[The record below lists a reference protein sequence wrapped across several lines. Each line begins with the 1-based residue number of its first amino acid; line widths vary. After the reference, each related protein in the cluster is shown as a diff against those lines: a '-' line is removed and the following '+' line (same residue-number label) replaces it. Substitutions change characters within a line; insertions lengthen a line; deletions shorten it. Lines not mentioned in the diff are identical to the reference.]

1 MIDKSKYLVLDIE
14 STGII
19 KNKSKYAGYTIRN
32 TLIHFNEMRIM
43 IKTNPIITD
52 EEIKHNYPYFDNQY
66 IQACINHVRGIVVKR
81 QRKKKE
87 N

>member
-1 MIDKSKYLVLDIE
+1 
-14 STGII
+14 
-19 KNKSKYAGYTIRN
+19 
-32 TLIHFNEMRIM
+32 MRIM

>member
-1 MIDKSKYLVLDIE
+1 MRKYSQI
-14 STGII
+14 
-19 KNKSKYAGYTIRN
+19 
-32 TLIHFNEMRIM
+32 
-43 IKTNPIITD
+43 
-52 EEIKHNYPYFDNQY
+52 DNQY